1 MRFLCDGTIIMQCHQ
16 AQELFSD
23 HIAGHLDPALN
34 LTLENHL
41 RSCAT
46 CRAESVGLRRVWAAL
61 EALPSVEPP
70 AFFHENLMHRVGV
83 EQSTA
88 AEAARRRRSLWN
100 WRALF
105 QPRSPVFAG
114 AVLLALA
121 MLGMGGLHVQHA
133 SLDPLGAIWRMVR
146 PETNLLTAAPTLQTA
161 RAEWRPNGQGGGTL
175 TIFAQAPQ
183 GTALSIRSLNY
194 RTGDRKRVAAQ
205 NDIAISTDRETTV
218 AIPLDAHPASDIT
231 LTLAAPGS
239 APATVPVTLME
250 PVSAPADNR

>member
-1 MRFLCDGTIIMQCHQ
+1 MQCNK

-41 RSCAT
+41 RSCEM
-46 CRAESVGLRRVWAAL
+46 CRAESVGLRRVWSAL

-70 AFFHENLMHRVGV
+70 AFFHENLMHRIGV
-83 EQSTA
+83 EQEKV
-88 AEAARRRRSLWN
+88 AEAARRQRSAWN

-105 QPRSPVFAG
+105 QPRSPVFA
-114 AVLLALA
+114 AALLMALALI
-121 MLGMGGLHVQHA
+121 GMGELHVQHA
-133 SLDPLGAIWRMVR
+133 SLDPLGAIWRLAR
-146 PETNLLTAAPTLQTA
+146 PGNNLHATDLALQTA
-161 RAEWRPNGQGGGTL
+161 RAEWHPNGQGGGTL

-194 RTGDRKRVAAQ
+194 RTGGKKRVAAQ
-205 NDIAISTDRETTV
+205 NDIAISTDHETTV

-239 APATVPVTLME
+239 DSATVPVTLME